1 MEMRVWRPQSHR
13 AAPEPW
19 PAVLGSRRPDSAIL
33 PFPSSSFPQR
43 QGWLG
48 MDPEQGPRWCERGPV
63 GLHSP

>member
-33 PFPSSSFPQR
+33 PFPSSCFPQR
-43 QGWLG
+43 QGWWG
-48 MDPEQGPRWCERGPV
+48 MDPEQGPR
-63 GLHSP
+63 